1 VSFTEYVDLYVRWY
15 LKDSIAAQFEAF
27 LSGFRLVCES
37 RAFDVCVSQTQI
49 QIQIQIANAFPNSIT
64 NSNQSIDRQ
73 MFRAEELE
81 QLVCGS
87 PVLDFEE
94 LEKVTQYDNG
104 YHQDHR
110 VIKYVLCRV
119 CVVWCVSCGVFDS
132 DRWRV
137 VGCAGTFGRSC
148 IR

>member
-1 VSFTEYVDLYVRWY
+1 
-15 LKDSIAAQFEAF
+15 
-27 LSGFRLVCES
+27 
-37 RAFDVCVSQTQI
+37 
-49 QIQIQIANAFPNSIT
+49 
-64 NSNQSIDRQ
+64 

-110 VIKYVLCRV
+110 VIKYV
-119 CVVWCVSCGVFDS
+119 CVVSCVDV
-132 DRWRV
+132 DRV
-137 VGCAGTFGRSC
+137 ACCCAGTFGRSC